1 MKKRTVGVKK
11 SIGRKP
17 DITGKARKKKGKV
30 AKKKSGVSSK
40 KSSANDLSVDV
51 LLQIEEAL
59 EARSEATAK
68 AREATKQSKLA
79 VETATE
85 VNTRTLQSESTDNFN
100 ALDILEETVFPL
112 TSELGSPIG
121 ARHSPVSRSSTTV
134 EKSVM
139 RAIREAMEHKR
150 TMYGH
155 TIETTQVPLIR
166 D

>member
-59 EARSEATAK
+59 EARSEA
-68 AREATKQSKLA
+68 
-79 VETATE
+79 
-85 VNTRTLQSESTDNFN
+85 
-100 ALDILEETVFPL
+100 P
-112 TSELGSPIG
+112 
-121 ARHSPVSRSSTTV
+121 
-134 EKSVM
+134 
-139 RAIREAMEHKR
+139 
-150 TMYGH
+150 
-155 TIETTQVPLIR
+155 
-166 D
+166 